1 MKCLSVSRKLE
12 VKQLGLP
19 SCSYKGGNMA
29 NIIDFDDLKKDSG
42 DLKNLQD
49 SELQKL
55 SSNIQKQLDYDIQ
68 IEELEETL
76 KELKRERAI
85 LSEDTIPQQ
94 MQELG
99 ISDTTMADGS
109 RVTIKEGFHCRIPK
123 DKIEE
128 AHTYLRENELGDIIK
143 NQVITSFGTGED
155 NMAGD
160 LAGHIQDQYGITPDV
175 KESVHPSTLKAT
187 LKKRHEEGL
196 SDPDDLFGI
205 FIRPETKIT
214 KGKKQ

>member
-1 MKCLSVSRKLE
+1 
-12 VKQLGLP
+12 
-19 SCSYKGGNMA
+19 MA

-143 NQVITSFGTGED
+143 NQVTTSFGTGED

>member
-1 MKCLSVSRKLE
+1 
-12 VKQLGLP
+12 
-19 SCSYKGGNMA
+19 MA
-29 NIIDFDDLKKDSG
+29 NVIDFDDLKQDAG

-49 SELQKL
+49 DDLSGLSKL
-55 SSNIQKQLDYDIQ
+55 IQRQMQLDTM
-68 IEELEETL
+68 IEDMEQST
-76 KELKRERAI
+76 KELKKERDI
-85 LSEDTIPQQ
+85 LSQETIPTK

-99 ISDTTMADGS
+99 INETTMKDGS
-109 RVTIKEGFHCRIPK
+109 KITVKEGFHCRIPK

-128 AHTYLRENELGDIIK
+128 AHAYLRQEDLGDIIK
-143 NQVITSFGTGED
+143 NTVSTSFGTGED

-160 LAGHIQDQYGITPDV
+160 LAGYIQENYGITPDV